1 MRKNKIQTGKGDR
14 EKTTVIIKI
23 ICELR
28 LIKSN
33 NSKICEW
40 LCLMPVPGSSSAD
53 SLRLFLL

>member
-23 ICELR
+23 ICKLR

-53 SLRLFLL
+53 S